1 MCTARKVQE
10 DIEVSWD
17 SFGISAL
24 SLEVSHAALL
34 SSLSRLLSRRKT
46 KAIIFTRCLSIV
58 LVFSC
63 ICTFGLCQVQKWVF
77 FTPKNGNILQ
87 DLTFIQKQNNS

>member
-1 MCTARKVQE
+1 MLSSLTLVCTARKVQE

-46 KAIIFTRCLSIV
+46 KAIIFIYERVFVDSI
-58 LVFSC
+58 S
-63 ICTFGLCQVQKWVF
+63 F
-77 FTPKNGNILQ
+77 FVYLHFWAMSSTEMGI
-87 DLTFIQKQNNS
+87 FYS